1 MKKTAKKLAL
11 KTDRIVS
18 LSASQTQQVV
28 GGTPSAITIKTTLS
42 SKIICL

>member
-1 MKKTAKKLAL
+1 MKKSVNKLAL
-11 KTDRIVS
+11 KTDKIVS
-18 LSASQTQQVV
+18 LSANQAQQVM

>member
-1 MKKTAKKLAL
+1 MKKTAKTLDL
-11 KTDRIVS
+11 RTDKIVS
-18 LSASQTQQVV
+18 LSANQARQVQ